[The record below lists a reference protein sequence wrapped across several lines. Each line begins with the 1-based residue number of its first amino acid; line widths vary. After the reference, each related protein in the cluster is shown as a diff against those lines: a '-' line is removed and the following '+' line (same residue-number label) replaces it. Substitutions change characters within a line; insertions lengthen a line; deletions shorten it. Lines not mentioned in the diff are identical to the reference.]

1 MNQAKQYPQLD
12 WTKNEYHQLD
22 LIVKQLRAV
31 LDREDKR
38 KMQDE
43 QLATGTYNVV
53 EEVIAMLEAEIDVEE
68 VIAMLEAEI
77 DYDPTP
83 NEPGEPPMTADEMH
97 TAAWQQHQELHN

>member
-1 MNQAKQYPQLD
+1 MHQAKQYPEID

-31 LDREDKR
+31 LEREDKR
-38 KMQDE
+38 DIRDE
-43 QLATGTYNVV
+43 ELASSTYGV
-53 EEVIAMLEAEIDVEE
+53 VEE

-97 TAAWQQHQELHN
+97 TAAWQQHQEMHS

>member
-1 MNQAKQYPQLD
+1 MNQAKQYPEID

-22 LIVKQLRAV
+22 LIAKQLRAV
-31 LDREDKR
+31 LEREDKR
-38 KMQDE
+38 DIRDE
-43 QLATGTYNVV
+43 ELASSTYGV
-53 EEVIAMLEAEIDVEE
+53 VEE

-83 NEPGEPPMTADEMH
+83 DEPGEPPMTADEMH

>member
-1 MNQAKQYPQLD
+1 MSQAKQYPEID

-31 LDREDKR
+31 LEREDKR
-38 KMQDE
+38 DIRDE
-43 QLATGTYNVV
+43 ELASGTYGV
-53 EEVIAMLEAEIDVEE
+53 VEE

-83 NEPGEPPMTADEMH
+83 DEPGEPPMTADEMH
-97 TAAWQQHQELHN
+97 TAAWQQHQELHK

>member
-1 MNQAKQYPQLD
+1 MNQAKQYPQID

-31 LDREDKR
+31 LEREDKR
-38 KMQDE
+38 NMQDE
-43 QLATGTYNVV
+43 QLVTGAYNV
-53 EEVIAMLEAEIDVEE
+53 VEE

-83 NEPGEPPMTADEMH
+83 GSSGEPPMTADEMH
-97 TAAWQQHQELHN
+97 FVYSTAARQQHQELHN

>member
-1 MNQAKQYPQLD
+1 MNQAKQYPQID

-38 KMQDE
+38 NMQDQ
-43 QLATGTYNVV
+43 QLAPGTYNVV
-53 EEVIAMLEAEIDVEE
+53 DE

-83 NEPGEPPMTADEMH
+83 DEPGEPPMTADEMH

>member
-1 MNQAKQYPQLD
+1 MHQAKQYPEID

-31 LDREDKR
+31 LEREDKR
-38 KMQDE
+38 DIRDE
-43 QLATGTYNVV
+43 ELASSTYGV
-53 EEVIAMLEAEIDVEE
+53 VEE

>member
-1 MNQAKQYPQLD
+1 MHQAKQYPEIN

-31 LDREDKR
+31 LDRKDKR
-38 KMQDE
+38 NIQDQE
-43 QLATGTYNVV
+43 LAASTCNV
-53 EEVIAMLEAEIDVEE
+53 VEE

-83 NEPGEPPMTADEMH
+83 NELGEPPMTAAEMH
-97 TAAWQQHQELHN
+97 TAAWEQHQEMHK

>member
-1 MNQAKQYPQLD
+1 MHQAKQYPEID

-31 LDREDKR
+31 LERENKR
-38 KMQDE
+38 DIRDE
-43 QLATGTYNVV
+43 ELASSTYSV
-53 EEVIAMLEAEIDVEE
+53 VEE

-83 NEPGEPPMTADEMH
+83 SEPGEPPMTADEMH

>member
-1 MNQAKQYPQLD
+1 MNQAKQYPEID

-31 LDREDKR
+31 LEREDKR
-38 KMQDE
+38 NMQDE
-43 QLATGTYNVV
+43 ELASHTYNV
-53 EEVIAMLEAEIDVEE
+53 VEE

-83 NEPGEPPMTADEMH
+83 DDPGEPPMTADEMH
-97 TAAWQQHQELHN
+97 TAAWQQHQKLHN

>member
-1 MNQAKQYPQLD
+1 MSQAKQYPEID

-31 LDREDKR
+31 LEREDKR
-38 KMQDE
+38 DIRDE
-43 QLATGTYNVV
+43 ELASGTYGV
-53 EEVIAMLEAEIDVEE
+53 VEE

-83 NEPGEPPMTADEMH
+83 DEPGEPPMTADEMH

>member
-1 MNQAKQYPQLD
+1 MNQAKQYPQID

-31 LDREDKR
+31 LDREDR
-38 KMQDE
+38 RNMQDE
-43 QLATGTYNVV
+43 ELATGTYNV
-53 EEVIAMLEAEIDVEE
+53 VEE

>member
-1 MNQAKQYPQLD
+1 MNQAKQYPEID

-38 KMQDE
+38 NIQDE
-43 QLATGTYNVV
+43 ELASHTYNV
-53 EEVIAMLEAEIDVEE
+53 VEE

-83 NEPGEPPMTADEMH
+83 DEPGEPPMTADEMH
-97 TAAWQQHQELHN
+97 TAAWQQHQELHK